1 MNRKCLLLIP
11 LFFSS
16 VIITACDNKPAVKTT
31 MEPEVGVVTLAPS
44 SVNIKSEL
52 PGRALAF
59 EIAEI
64 RPQVGGIII
73 KRNFV
78 EGDKVSKG
86 ESLYQIDPA
95 PLQARLDSAK
105 GALAKAQAT
114 ANNVRLTLNRQS
126 ALIKSNYVSRQD
138 YDTTRS
144 QLNEAQAN
152 VAVAKADLEQA
163 TINLRYANVTSP
175 IDGISG
181 KSSVTVG
188 ALVTANQEN
197 SLVTVQRLD
206 PIYVDLTQSVQDFLR
221 LKEEKANGKIAQQQ
235 GKIAQQQGKIPV
247 ELMLENGKPY
257 RHTGTLEF
265 SDPAVDETTGS
276 VTLRAIFPNPEGEI
290 LPGMYVTALLDEGS
304 QQNVLMVPQQGI
316 THNEQ
321 GKATALI
328 LDQENVVQLRE
339 INAVKAVGNQWL
351 VTAGLRPGDRVI
363 VSGLQRIRPGSK
375 ARVLPSKLNTPDTVA
390 EQ

>member
-52 PGRALAF
+52 PGRAVSF

-73 KRNFV
+73 KRNFI

-235 GKIAQQQGKIPV
+235 GKIPV

-375 ARVLPSKLNTPDTVA
+375 ARVLPSKLSTPDTVA

>member
-16 VIITACDNKPAVKTT
+16 AIITACDNKPAVKTT
-31 MEPEVGVVTLAPS
+31 AMAPEVGVVTLAPS

-52 PGRALAF
+52 PGRAVSF

-73 KRNFV
+73 KRNFI

-105 GALAKAQAT
+105 GALAKAMAT
-114 ANNVRLTLNRQS
+114 ANNIRLTLNRQS

-152 VAVAKADLEQA
+152 VAVAKAELEQA

-175 IDGISG
+175 IEGISG
-181 KSSVTVG
+181 KSSMTVG

-197 SLVTVQRLD
+197 ALVTVQRLD

-221 LKEEKANGKIAQQQ
+221 LKEEKANGQ
-235 GKIAQQQGKIPV
+235 IAQQQGKIPV

-276 VTLRAIFPNPEGEI
+276 VTLRAVFPNPEGEI

-328 LDQENVVQLRE
+328 LDPENVVQLRE

-363 VSGLQRIRPGSK
+363 VSGLQRIRPGIK
-375 ARVLPSKLNTPDTVA
+375 ARVLHSKLNTPDAVT

>member
-188 ALVTANQEN
+188 ALVTVNQEN

-221 LKEEKANGKIAQQQ
+221 LKEEKAN

-321 GKATALI
+321 GKATTLI

-375 ARVLPSKLNTPDTVA
+375 ARVLPSKLSTPDTVA

>member
-16 VIITACDNKPAVKTT
+16 IIITACDNKPAVKTA

-197 SLVTVQRLD
+197 ALVTVQRLD

-221 LKEEKANGKIAQQQ
+221 LKEEKAN

-276 VTLRAIFPNPEGEI
+276 VTLRAVFPNPEGEI

-351 VTAGLRPGDRVI
+351 VTAGLHPGDRVI
-363 VSGLQRIRPGSK
+363 VSGLQRIRPGIK
-375 ARVLPSKLNTPDTVA
+375 ALVLPSKLNAPDTVA

>member
-138 YDTTRS
+138 YGTTLS

-235 GKIAQQQGKIPV
+235 GKIPV
-247 ELMLENGKPY
+247 ELMLENDKPY

-276 VTLRAIFPNPEGEI
+276 VTLRAVFPNPEGEI

-363 VSGLQRIRPGSK
+363 VSGLQRIRPGIK

>member
-16 VIITACDNKPAVKTT
+16 VIITACDNKPAVKTA

-138 YDTTRS
+138 YDTTLS

-221 LKEEKANGKIAQQQ
+221 LKEEKANGQ
-235 GKIAQQQGKIPV
+235 IAQQQGKIPV

-276 VTLRAIFPNPEGEI
+276 VTLRAVFPNPEGEI

-351 VTAGLRPGDRVI
+351 VTAGLHPGDRVI
-363 VSGLQRIRPGSK
+363 VSGLQRIRPGIK

>member
-31 MEPEVGVVTLAPS
+31 IEPEVGVVTLVPS

-235 GKIAQQQGKIPV
+235 GKIPV

-276 VTLRAIFPNPEGEI
+276 VTLRAVFPNPEGEI

-363 VSGLQRIRPGSK
+363 VSGLQRIRPGIK

>member
-16 VIITACDNKPAVKTT
+16 IIITACDNKPAVKTT

-138 YDTTRS
+138 YDTTLS

-221 LKEEKANGKIAQQQ
+221 LKEEKAN

>member
-16 VIITACDNKPAVKTT
+16 VIITACDNKPAVKTA

-52 PGRALAF
+52 PGRAVSF

-73 KRNFV
+73 KRNFI

-95 PLQARLDSAK
+95 PLQARLDAAR

-144 QLNEAQAN
+144 QLNEAEAN
-152 VAVAKADLEQA
+152 VVVAKADLEQA

-175 IDGISG
+175 IEGISG

-188 ALVTANQEN
+188 ALVTANQGN
-197 SLVTVQRLD
+197 ALVTVQRLD

-221 LKEEKANGKIAQQQ
+221 LKEEKASGKIAQQ
-235 GKIAQQQGKIPV
+235 KGKIPV

-257 RHTGTLEF
+257 RYTGTLEF

-276 VTLRAIFPNPEGEI
+276 VTLRAVFPNPEGEI

-316 THNEQ
+316 THNAQ

-351 VTAGLRPGDRVI
+351 VTTGLHPGDRVI
-363 VSGLQRIRPGSK
+363 VSGLQRIRPGIK
-375 ARVLPSKLNTPDTVA
+375 AKILAAKPNTPDTVT

>member
-16 VIITACDNKPAVKTT
+16 VIITACDNKPAVKTA

-114 ANNVRLTLNRQS
+114 TNNVRLTLNRQS

-197 SLVTVQRLD
+197 ALVTVQRLD

-221 LKEEKANGKIAQQQ
+221 LKEEKANGQ
-235 GKIAQQQGKIPV
+235 IAQQQGKIPV

-276 VTLRAIFPNPEGEI
+276 VTLRAVFPNPEGEI

-351 VTAGLRPGDRVI
+351 VTAGLHPGDRVI
-363 VSGLQRIRPGSK
+363 VSGLQRIRPGIK

>member
-31 MEPEVGVVTLAPS
+31 IEPEVGVVTLVPS

-138 YDTTRS
+138 YDTTLS

-235 GKIAQQQGKIPV
+235 GRIPV

-276 VTLRAIFPNPEGEI
+276 VTLRAEFPNPEGEI

>member
-235 GKIAQQQGKIPV
+235 GKIPV

-276 VTLRAIFPNPEGEI
+276 VTLRAVFPNPEGEI

-375 ARVLPSKLNTPDTVA
+375 ARVLPSKLNTSDTVA

>member
-16 VIITACDNKPAVKTT
+16 VIITACDNKPAEKTT

-59 EIAEI
+59 EIAEV

-73 KRNFV
+73 KGNFV

-126 ALIKSNYVSRQD
+126 ALIQSNYVSRQD

-235 GKIAQQQGKIPV
+235 GRIPV

-276 VTLRAIFPNPEGEI
+276 VTLRAVFPNPEGEI

>member
-138 YDTTRS
+138 YDTTLS

-235 GKIAQQQGKIPV
+235 GKIPV

-276 VTLRAIFPNPEGEI
+276 VTLRAVFPNPEGEI

-321 GKATALI
+321 VKATALI

-363 VSGLQRIRPGSK
+363 VSGLQRIRPGIK

>member
-16 VIITACDNKPAVKTT
+16 VIITACDNKPAVKTA
-31 MEPEVGVVTLAPS
+31 MEPGVGVVTLAPS

-52 PGRALAF
+52 PGRAVSF

-73 KRNFV
+73 KRNFI

-95 PLQARLDSAK
+95 PLQARLDAAR

-144 QLNEAQAN
+144 QLNEAEAN

-175 IDGISG
+175 IEGISG

-188 ALVTANQEN
+188 ALVTANQGN
-197 SLVTVQRLD
+197 ALVTVQRLD

-221 LKEEKANGKIAQQQ
+221 LKEEKASGKIAQQ
-235 GKIAQQQGKIPV
+235 KGKIPV

-257 RHTGTLEF
+257 RYTGTLEF

-276 VTLRAIFPNPEGEI
+276 VTLRAVFPNPEGEI

-316 THNEQ
+316 THNAQ

-351 VTAGLRPGDRVI
+351 VTTGLHPGDRVI
-363 VSGLQRIRPGSK
+363 VSGLQRIRPGIK
-375 ARVLPSKLNTPDTVA
+375 AKILAAKPNTPDKVT

>member
-64 RPQVGGIII
+64 RPQVSGIII

-235 GKIAQQQGKIPV
+235 GKIPV

-276 VTLRAIFPNPEGEI
+276 VTLRAVFPNPEGEI

-363 VSGLQRIRPGSK
+363 VSGLQRIRPGIK

>member
-16 VIITACDNKPAVKTT
+16 VIITACDNKPAVKTA

-52 PGRALAF
+52 PGRAVSF

-73 KRNFV
+73 KRNFI

-95 PLQARLDSAK
+95 PLQARLDAAR

-138 YDTTRS
+138 YDTTHS
-144 QLNEAQAN
+144 QLNEAEAN

-175 IDGISG
+175 IEGISG

-188 ALVTANQEN
+188 ALVTANQGN
-197 SLVTVQRLD
+197 ALVTVQRLD

-221 LKEEKANGKIAQQQ
+221 LKEEKASGKIAQQ
-235 GKIAQQQGKIPV
+235 KGKIPV

-257 RHTGTLEF
+257 RYTGTLEF

-276 VTLRAIFPNPEGEI
+276 VTLRAVFPNPEGEI

-316 THNEQ
+316 THNDQ

-351 VTAGLRPGDRVI
+351 VTTGLHPGDRVI
-363 VSGLQRIRPGSK
+363 VSGLQRIRPGIK
-375 ARVLPSKLNTPDTVA
+375 AKILAAKPNTPDTVT

>member
-235 GKIAQQQGKIPV
+235 GKIPV

-321 GKATALI
+321 GKATTLI

>member
-16 VIITACDNKPAVKTT
+16 VIITACDNKPAVKTA

-73 KRNFV
+73 KRNFI

-114 ANNVRLTLNRQS
+114 ANNVRLTLNRQA

-197 SLVTVQRLD
+197 ALVTVQRLD

-221 LKEEKANGKIAQQQ
+221 LKEEKAN

-276 VTLRAIFPNPEGEI
+276 VTLRAVFPNPEGEI

-363 VSGLQRIRPGSK
+363 VSGLQRIRPGIK
-375 ARVLPSKLNTPDTVA
+375 ARVLPSKLNAPDTVA

>member
-31 MEPEVGVVTLAPS
+31 IEPEVGVVTLVPS

-138 YDTTRS
+138 YDTTLS

-235 GKIAQQQGKIPV
+235 GKIPV

-276 VTLRAIFPNPEGEI
+276 VTLRAVFPNPEGEI

-363 VSGLQRIRPGSK
+363 VSGLQRIRPGIK

>member
-31 MEPEVGVVTLAPS
+31 TMEPEVGVVTLTPS

-52 PGRALAF
+52 PGRAVSF

-73 KRNFV
+73 KRNFI

-95 PLQARLDSAK
+95 PLQARLDAAR

-144 QLNEAQAN
+144 QLNEAEAN

-175 IDGISG
+175 IEGISG

-188 ALVTANQEN
+188 ALVTANQGN
-197 SLVTVQRLD
+197 ALVTVQRLD

-221 LKEEKANGKIAQQQ
+221 LKEEKASGKIAQQ
-235 GKIAQQQGKIPV
+235 KGKIPV

-257 RHTGTLEF
+257 RYTGTLEF

-276 VTLRAIFPNPEGEI
+276 VTLRAVFPNPQGEI
-290 LPGMYVTALLDEGS
+290 LPGMYVTALLDEGN
-304 QQNVLMVPQQGI
+304 QHNVLMVPQQGV
-316 THNEQ
+316 THNTQ

-351 VTAGLRPGDRVI
+351 VTTGLHPGDRVI
-363 VSGLQRIRPGSK
+363 VSGLQRIRPGIK
-375 ARVLPSKLNTPDTVA
+375 ARILAAKPNTPDTVT

>member
-126 ALIKSNYVSRQD
+126 ALIQSNYVSRQD

-235 GKIAQQQGKIPV
+235 GKIPV

-276 VTLRAIFPNPEGEI
+276 VTLRAVFPNPEGEI
-290 LPGMYVTALLDEGS
+290 LPGMYVTSLLDEGS

>member
-138 YDTTRS
+138 YDTTLS

-152 VAVAKADLEQA
+152 VAVAKTDLEQA

-221 LKEEKANGKIAQQQ
+221 LKEEKAN

>member
-138 YDTTRS
+138 YDTTLS

-235 GKIAQQQGKIPV
+235 GKIPV
-247 ELMLENGKPY
+247 QLMLENGKPY

-276 VTLRAIFPNPEGEI
+276 VTLRAVFPNPEGEI

>member
-16 VIITACDNKPAVKTT
+16 IIITACDNKPAVKTA
-31 MEPEVGVVTLAPS
+31 MEPEVGIVTLAPS

-152 VAVAKADLEQA
+152 VAVAKAELEQA

-175 IDGISG
+175 IEGISG

-197 SLVTVQRLD
+197 ALVTVQRLD

-221 LKEEKANGKIAQQQ
+221 LKEEKANGQ
-235 GKIAQQQGKIPV
+235 IAQQQGKIPV

-276 VTLRAIFPNPEGEI
+276 VTLRAVFPNPEGEI

-328 LDQENVVQLRE
+328 LDPENVVQLRE

-363 VSGLQRIRPGSK
+363 VSGLQRIRPGIK

>member
-16 VIITACDNKPAVKTT
+16 VIITACDNKPAVKTA

-197 SLVTVQRLD
+197 ALVAVQRLD

-221 LKEEKANGKIAQQQ
+221 LKEEKANGQ
-235 GKIAQQQGKIPV
+235 IAQQQGKIPV

-276 VTLRAIFPNPEGEI
+276 VTLRAVFPNPEGEI

-363 VSGLQRIRPGSK
+363 VSGLQRIRPGIK

>member
-126 ALIKSNYVSRQD
+126 ALIQSNYVSRQD

-235 GKIAQQQGKIPV
+235 GRIPV

-276 VTLRAIFPNPEGEI
+276 VTLRAVFPNPEGEI
-290 LPGMYVTALLDEGS
+290 LPGMYVIALLDEGS

-328 LDQENVVQLRE
+328 LDQKNVVQLRE

>member
-1 MNRKCLLLIP
+1 MNRKCLVLIP

-16 VIITACDNKPAVKTT
+16 IIITACDNKPAVKTA

-197 SLVTVQRLD
+197 ALVTVQRLD

-221 LKEEKANGKIAQQQ
+221 LKEEKANGQ
-235 GKIAQQQGKIPV
+235 IAQQQGKIPV

-257 RHTGTLEF
+257 RHTGTLAF

-276 VTLRAIFPNPEGEI
+276 VTLRAVFPNPEGEI

-351 VTAGLRPGDRVI
+351 VTAGLHPGDRVI
-363 VSGLQRIRPGSK
+363 VSGLQRIRPGIK

>member
-144 QLNEAQAN
+144 QLDEAQAN

-235 GKIAQQQGKIPV
+235 GKIPV

-276 VTLRAIFPNPEGEI
+276 VTLRAVFPNPEGEI

>member
-16 VIITACDNKPAVKTT
+16 VIITACDNKPAVKTA

-73 KRNFV
+73 KRNFI

-114 ANNVRLTLNRQS
+114 ANNVRQTLNRQS

-197 SLVTVQRLD
+197 ALVTVQRLD

-221 LKEEKANGKIAQQQ
+221 LKEEKANGQ
-235 GKIAQQQGKIPV
+235 IAQQQGKIPV

-276 VTLRAIFPNPEGEI
+276 VTLRAVFPNPEGEI

-304 QQNVLMVPQQGI
+304 QQNVLMVPQPGI

-363 VSGLQRIRPGSK
+363 VSGLQRIRPGIK
-375 ARVLPSKLNTPDTVA
+375 ARVLPSKLNTSDTVA

>member
-16 VIITACDNKPAVKTT
+16 VIITACDNKPAVKTA

-138 YDTTRS
+138 YDTTRT

-197 SLVTVQRLD
+197 ALVTVQRLD

-221 LKEEKANGKIAQQQ
+221 LKEEKANGQ
-235 GKIAQQQGKIPV
+235 IAQQQGKIPV

-276 VTLRAIFPNPEGEI
+276 VTLRAVFPNPEGEI

-304 QQNVLMVPQQGI
+304 QQNVLMVPQKGI

-363 VSGLQRIRPGSK
+363 VSGLQRIRPGIK
-375 ARVLPSKLNTPDTVA
+375 ARVLPSKLNTSDTVA

>member
-16 VIITACDNKPAVKTT
+16 VIITACDNRPAVKTT

-235 GKIAQQQGKIPV
+235 GKIPV

-276 VTLRAIFPNPEGEI
+276 VTLRAVFPNPEGEI

-321 GKATALI
+321 GKATTLI

>member
-197 SLVTVQRLD
+197 ALVTVQRLD

-221 LKEEKANGKIAQQQ
+221 LKEEKANGQ
-235 GKIAQQQGKIPV
+235 IAQQQGKIPV

-276 VTLRAIFPNPEGEI
+276 VTLRAVFPNPEGEI

-321 GKATALI
+321 GKATTLI

-363 VSGLQRIRPGSK
+363 VSGLQRIRPGIK

>member
-16 VIITACDNKPAVKTT
+16 VIITACDNKPAVKTA

-235 GKIAQQQGKIPV
+235 GKIPV

-276 VTLRAIFPNPEGEI
+276 VTLRAVFPNPEGEI

>member
-31 MEPEVGVVTLAPS
+31 IEPEVGVVTLVPS

-206 PIYVDLTQSVQDFLR
+206 PNYVDLTQSVQDFLR

-235 GKIAQQQGKIPV
+235 GKIPV

-257 RHTGTLEF
+257 RHTGTLQF

>member
-16 VIITACDNKPAVKTT
+16 AIITACDNKPAVKTT
-31 MEPEVGVVTLAPS
+31 AMAPEVGVVTLAPS

-52 PGRALAF
+52 PGRAVSF

-73 KRNFV
+73 KRNFI

-105 GALAKAQAT
+105 GALAKAMAT
-114 ANNVRLTLNRQS
+114 ANNIRLTLNRQS

-144 QLNEAQAN
+144 QLNQAQAN
-152 VAVAKADLEQA
+152 VAVAKAELEQA

-175 IDGISG
+175 IEGISG

-197 SLVTVQRLD
+197 ALVTVQRLD

-221 LKEEKANGKIAQQQ
+221 LKEEKANGQ
-235 GKIAQQQGKIPV
+235 IAQQQGKIPV

-276 VTLRAIFPNPEGEI
+276 VTLRAVFPNPEGEI

-328 LDQENVVQLRE
+328 LDPENVVQLRE

-363 VSGLQRIRPGSK
+363 VSGLQRIRPGIK
-375 ARVLPSKLNTPDTVA
+375 ARVLHSKLNTPDAVT

>member
-114 ANNVRLTLNRQS
+114 ANNIRLTLNRQS

-235 GKIAQQQGKIPV
+235 GRIPV

-276 VTLRAIFPNPEGEI
+276 VTLRAVFPNPEGEI